1 MLDIQHLSV
10 AYGPHLILNDLN
22 LSLETGRIHG
32 LVGLNGSGKTTLL
45 NTLFGF
51 VKPKH
56 GQLLLEGNPLQRTQ
70 IAYVETEMYFYPN
83 LSGREWLGLFKSDT
97 AFDVAGWEQLLQ
109 VPLNDLTLQYSTG
122 MRRKL
127 ALLGALRQNR
137 PLILLDEPF
146 NGLDLESV
154 LILQEIAKRLRI
166 QGKTLLVTSH
176 VLETLVPICDQIHH
190 LEQGQIKATYE
201 RDKFDHLGDALR
213 AQVVEST
220 REALDHLLKE

>member
-1 MLDIQHLSV
+1 MLDLQHLSV
-10 AYGPHLILNDLN
+10 AYGAHLILNDLN

-45 NTLFGF
+45 NTMFGF
-51 VKPKH
+51 VKPKR
-56 GQLLLEGNPLQRTQ
+56 GQLLLDGEPLRRDQ

-83 LSGREWLGLFKSDT
+83 LSGREWLGLFKSDA
-97 AFDVAGWEQLLQ
+97 AFDVAGWERLLQ
-109 VPLNDLTLQYSTG
+109 IPLDELTLQYSTG

-127 ALLGALRQNR
+127 AILGALRQNR

-154 LILQEIAKRLRI
+154 LILQEIAKRLRS
-166 QGKTLLVTSH
+166 QRKTLVVTSH

-190 LEQGQIKATYE
+190 LEQGQIKATFE
-201 RDKFDHLGDALR
+201 RDAFERLGEALR
-213 AQVVEST
+213 TQVVEST
-220 REALDHLLKE
+220 REALDRLL

>member
-10 AYGPHLILNDLN
+10 AYGTHLILNDLN
-22 LSLETGRIHG
+22 QSLETGRIHG

-45 NTLFGF
+45 NTVFGF

-56 GQLLLEGNPLQRTQ
+56 GQLLLDGKPLQRAQ

-83 LSGREWLGLFKSDT
+83 LSGREWLGLFKSDA
-97 AFDVAGWEQLLQ
+97 AFDVAGWEHLLQ
-109 VPLNDLTLQYSTG
+109 VPLDELTLQYSTG

-127 ALLGALRQNR
+127 AILGALRQNR

-154 LILQEIAKRLRI
+154 LILQEIAKRLRS
-166 QGKTLLVTSH
+166 QHKTLLVTSH
-176 VLETLVPICDQIHH
+176 VLETLVPICDQIHY
-190 LEQGQIKATYE
+190 LEQGQIKATFE
-201 RDKFDHLGDALR
+201 RDAFDRLGDALR
-213 AQVVEST
+213 TQVVEST
-220 REALDHLLKE
+220 RAALDRLF

>member
-1 MLDIQHLSV
+1 MLDLQHLSV
-10 AYGPHLILNDLN
+10 AYGAHLILNDLN

-45 NTLFGF
+45 NTIFGF
-51 VKPKH
+51 VKPKR
-56 GQLLLEGNPLQRTQ
+56 GQLLLDGEPLRRDQ

-83 LSGREWLGLFKSDT
+83 LSGREWLGLFKSDA

-109 VPLNDLTLQYSTG
+109 VPLDELTLQYSTG

-127 ALLGALRQNR
+127 AILGALRQNR

-154 LILQEIAKRLRI
+154 LILQEIAKRLRS
-166 QGKTLLVTSH
+166 QRKTLVVTSH

-190 LEQGQIKATYE
+190 LEQGQIKATFE
-201 RDKFDHLGDALR
+201 RDAFERLGEALR
-213 AQVVEST
+213 TQVVEST
-220 REALDHLLKE
+220 REALDRLL